1 MPDIANTLLA
11 ILIVILSIWGVFKL
25 IGFLAVSLRA
35 RSIKNIK
42 VPLSPRYQRMLN
54 DKGVLV
60 LYFYSPLTER
70 GRNRMSS
77 VMKIVD
83 EEFGNVVRI
92 NMVND
97 RKEAEK
103 FNVISAPTIV
113 IIDKEGIVREYKTGF
128 IPYPKVKS
136 MIERIANKIVSRN

>member
-1 MPDIANTLLA
+1 MLDITNTLLA
-11 ILIVILSIWGVFKL
+11 ILIVILSVWIVFKF
-25 IGFLAVSLRA
+25 ISFLAVSLRA
-35 RSIKNIK
+35 RSIKNLK
-42 VPLSPRYQRMLN
+42 VPLSPRYQKMLN
-54 DKGVLV
+54 DKDVLV
-60 LYFYSPLTER
+60 LYFYSPLTEK
-70 GRNRMSS
+70 GRNRMGN

-83 EEFGNVVRI
+83 EEFGNVIKI

-136 MIERIANKIVSRN
+136 MIERIANRIVSKN